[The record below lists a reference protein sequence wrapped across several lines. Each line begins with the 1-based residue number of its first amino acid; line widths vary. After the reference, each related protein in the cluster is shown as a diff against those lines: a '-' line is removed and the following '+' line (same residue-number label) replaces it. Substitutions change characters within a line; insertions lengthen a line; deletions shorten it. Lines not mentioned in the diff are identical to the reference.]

1 MPDEPPPHPFEK
13 LQAALREFAAA
24 RRWERYYDPKNLAMA
39 IAGEA
44 GELSAELQ
52 WLTTAEATAL
62 EPAVKRRVAR
72 DAADILI
79 HLVHLPDVRGVDL
92 VEEAMATARR
102 NEERFPVDAKEHE

>member
-1 MPDEPPPHPFEK
+1 MPDEPTPTLSRSCRPRSASRRSKAVGAIPRAE
-13 LQAALREFAAA
+13 EFA
-24 RRWERYYDPKNLAMA
+24 KA

-52 WLTTAEATAL
+52 WLTTAEANAL

-72 DAADILI
+72 EAADVLI
-79 HLVHLPDVRGVDL
+79 YLVHLPDVLGVDL

-102 NEERFPVDAKEHE
+102 NEKRFPMDAKEHE